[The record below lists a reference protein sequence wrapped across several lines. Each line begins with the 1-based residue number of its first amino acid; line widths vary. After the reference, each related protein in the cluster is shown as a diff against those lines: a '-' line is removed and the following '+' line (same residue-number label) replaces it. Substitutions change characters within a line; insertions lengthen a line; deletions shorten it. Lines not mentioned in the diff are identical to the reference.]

1 MKNFILFLACF
12 LFFVSCEKEKTSN
25 LNLIK
30 ENFKTD
36 NITTNEFVLK
46 NDTVIVGKLGT
57 EIFIPQDLFENYTKG
72 KIKIKL
78 KEFYSKEDMILN
90 RLSTVTDKDELL
102 ESSGMLYLNF
112 TEEEK
117 QLIIKK
123 GKNYKVILP
132 EELLENSN
140 IYSNN
145 NDSIF
150 KWNLE
155 ANQIKILFPDIIK
168 NYQYRITVDESG
180 DGGFFKETT
189 PDSLKIVQKTD
200 SLKLLDII
208 NDELQKNEAINDLAA
223 KFVDI
228 PSFEVDIFDE
238 VNHTSMTKYQDI
250 ENDKKL
256 SKREKENR
264 IKNRKSFFNT
274 LSEINSFS
282 SDKLGWINIDKILN
296 FDVEKQITISNNDK
310 LFNNDYVIFYN
321 YLERKSLINHFLYNF
336 NSPYKYGKLKI
347 VGKIKLVIYTNDNDK
362 IYYDTFYID
371 KNSKTDFEVK
381 LKETSLSKLKEILVS
396 P

>member
-1 MKNFILFLACF
+1 MKNFILILASLLFL
-12 LFFVSCEKEKTSN
+12 VSCDKESTSN
-25 LNLIK
+25 LNHIK
-30 ENFKTD
+30 ENLKTD
-36 NITTNEFVLK
+36 NLSTNEFVLK
-46 NDTVIVGKLGT
+46 NDTVIAGKFGT
-57 EIFIPQDLFENYTKG
+57 EILIPEDLFENYKMG
-72 KIKIKL
+72 KIKMEF

-112 TEEEK
+112 TEEGK

-123 GKNYKVILP
+123 GKNYKVFLP
-132 EELLENSN
+132 EEVLENSN

-150 KWNLE
+150 KWKLE
-155 ANQIKILFPDIIK
+155 TNQLKVLFPDIIK
-168 NYQYRITVDESG
+168 NYQYRISIDETG
-180 DGGFFKETT
+180 EGGFFKETT
-189 PDSLKIVQKTD
+189 PDSLKIVQRLD
-200 SLKLLDII
+200 SIELLNEIVKSEKNNIVYRDIVLLD
-208 NDELQKNEAINDLAA
+208 E
-223 KFVDI
+223 F
-228 PSFEVDIFDE
+228 
-238 VNHTSMTKYQDI
+238 NHDPKSKYQDI

-256 SKREKENR
+256 SKKEKENR
-264 IKNRKSFFNT
+264 LKNRKSFFNT

-296 FDVEKQITISNNDK
+296 YDIEKQITISNNDK

-321 YLERKSLINHFLYNF
+321 YLKRKSLINHFLYNF

-347 VGKIKLVIYTNDNDK
+347 VGKIKVVIYTNDNDK

-371 KNSKTDFEVK
+371 KNSKRDFEIK
-381 LKETSLSKLKEILVS
+381 LKETSLDKLKQILIT

>member
-1 MKNFILFLACF
+1 MKNFVLFLVCF

-25 LNLIK
+25 LSSINHNLKTNNSTIK
-30 ENFKTD
+30 
-36 NITTNEFVLK
+36 EFVLK
-46 NDTVIVGKLGT
+46 SDTVISGKLGA

-72 KIKIKL
+72 KIKIEL

-112 TEEEK
+112 TEEGK
-117 QLIIKK
+117 QLTIKK
-123 GKNYKVILP
+123 GNNYKVILP
-132 EELLENSN
+132 QKVLENSN
-140 IYSNN
+140 IYTNN

-150 KWNLE
+150 KWKVE
-155 ANQIKILFPDIIK
+155 SEQISVLFPDIVK
-168 NYQYRITVDESG
+168 NYQYRISVDETG
-180 DGGFFKETT
+180 EGGFFKETT
-189 PDSLKIVQKTD
+189 PDSLKIVQRLD
-200 SLKLLDII
+200 SIELLKELEKSKKNNIVLRDIVLLD
-208 NDELQKNEAINDLAA
+208 E
-223 KFVDI
+223 
-228 PSFEVDIFDE
+228 FD
-238 VNHTSMTKYQDI
+238 HDTISKYQDI

-296 FDVEKQITISNNDK
+296 FDVEKQITILNKDK

-336 NSPYKYGKLKI
+336 NSPYKYDKLKI
-347 VGKIKLVIYTNDNDK
+347 VGKIKVVIYTNDNDK

-371 KNSKTDFEVK
+371 KNSNTNFNVK
-381 LKETSLSKLKEILVS
+381 LKETSLDKLKQILVTH
-396 P
+396 